1 MDIKTW
7 DRIKELF
14 TQAIGLPESDRESF
28 LANIPEADIRDELER
43 MLEAH
48 FRSSDFIEKPA
59 MVEHGFVESGSDA
72 GVDDVRI
79 GSTIDE
85 YTVIEKIGSGGMGS
99 VYLAEYSGEGFTK
112 RVALKLIKR
121 GMDTDLVMKR
131 FLMERQILGRLE
143 HPNIATMLD
152 GGSTTEGLPYFVLEY
167 VDGVSIKTFCESNRL
182 STRKRLEL
190 FVKVCSAVSYA
201 HQNLVVHR
209 DLKPSNI
216 LINKGGEP
224 KLLDFGISKLLS
236 PDWDATTTEATATQ
250 FRVLTPEYASPEQFR
265 GEMTTTGTDVYSLG
279 IVLYELLTGRRPF
292 QFGGMSSS
300 EIAEVLLSEDPVKPS
315 TAALNPYRASTVPNF
330 SEPAN
335 DVDDFGMASVT
346 ADSRSL
352 KGDLD
357 NIVLKAIRREPE
369 RRYASVQEMADDI
382 QRHLDGLPVTATADT
397 FTYRAG
403 KFVSRHRPAFFTAV
417 LVSVLLVASASIAIW
432 QAFRANEQRAAAE
445 ERFNDVRT
453 LANSLI
459 FDLHDSIKDL
469 PGSTPARKILVAR
482 ALEYLDKLAKQG
494 ANDMSLQTELAA
506 GYEKIADVQ
515 GNPLGSNLGEI
526 DGAIES
532 YGKALNIRQTLF
544 EKGTPDDR
552 YATAMLH
559 SKLFRI
565 MQVRGQMDEA
575 ESHCRQ
581 AANILEKL
589 SVAADDATDDATA
602 VLYRITAARFYQELG
617 DVLVTKTDGDVEQ
630 ALENYRKSISLSESI
645 PTSPVLDEIGADGL
659 SLREKILSVTQL
671 VYRRLGQR
679 FELRQQNDE
688 ALSAYRRALEE
699 SEKLLAA
706 GNPRK
711 PSAEIVLAISLGNLG
726 RLEAVT
732 GDPRG
737 GMEKVDRAIAI
748 SERSLAADEKNYLA
762 ASELALA
769 YWNAGNI
776 FLIQNEPGRS
786 LASLQKALDIQK
798 RLLENNPNDLYN
810 LGNLAETYASMGSA
824 TEKADG
830 AEARK
835 WYQLSYEIWKQMK
848 DRNVLAGYYA
858 HKPGELEQ
866 SLARVSSR

>member
-1 MDIKTW
+1 MDIDTW
-7 DRIKELF
+7 NRIKDLF
-14 TQAIGLPESDRESF
+14 TEAIELPEYERERYLATISDTAVRE
-28 LANIPEADIRDELER
+28 ELGR

-48 FRSSDFIEKPA
+48 FRSPDFIERPA
-59 MVEHGFVESGSDA
+59 VVEHGFVEPRPEA

-79 GSTIDE
+79 GSAIDE
-85 YTVIEKIGSGGMGS
+85 YTIIEKIGSGGMGT
-99 VYLAEYSGEGFTK
+99 VYLAEHSGDGFTK

-143 HPNIATMLD
+143 HPNIAALLD
-152 GGSTTEGLPYFVLEY
+152 GGSTAEGLPYFVMEY
-167 VDGVSIKTFCESNRL
+167 VNGVSIKAFCESNRL

-190 FVKVCSAVSYA
+190 FIKVCSAVSYA

-209 DLKPSNI
+209 DLKPSNVF
-216 LINKGGEP
+216 INKDGEP

-292 QFGGMSSS
+292 QFAGMTSS
-300 EIAEVLLSEDPVKPS
+300 EIAEVLRSEEPVKPS
-315 TAALNPYRASTVPNF
+315 TAALNPYRALTVPN
-330 SEPAN
+330 SPEPAN
-335 DVDDFGMASVT
+335 GFGDVGMASVT

-382 QRHLDGLPVTATADT
+382 RRHLDGLPVTATADT

-432 QAFRANEQRAAAE
+432 QAVRANEQRAAAE
-445 ERFNDVRT
+445 ERFNDVRA

-459 FDLHDSIKDL
+459 FDLHDSIRDL
-469 PGSTPARKILVAR
+469 PGATPARKLLVAR
-482 ALEYLDKLAKQG
+482 ALEYLDKLAKEG
-494 ANDMSLQTELAA
+494 SNDMSLQMELAA

-515 GNPLGSNLGEI
+515 GNPLGPNLGEI

-532 YGKALNIRQTLF
+532 YTKALNIRESLF
-544 EKGTPDDR
+544 EKGTPEER

-565 MQVRGQMDEA
+565 KQVRGQMDEA

-581 AANILEKL
+581 AADILEKL
-589 SVAADDATDDATA
+589 SAEDATA
-602 VLYRITAARFYQELG
+602 ALYRITAARFYQELG
-617 DVLVTKTDGDVEQ
+617 DLVATKTDGAFGE
-630 ALENYRKSISLSESI
+630 ASNYHRKSISLSESI
-645 PTSPVLDEIGADGL
+645 PPSPAHDETGADGL
-659 SLREKILSVTQL
+659 SLNEKILSVTQIA
-671 VYRRLGQR
+671 YRRLGYL
-679 FELRQQNDE
+679 FELRQQNSE
-688 ALSAYRRALEE
+688 ALTAYRRALEE
-699 SEKLLAA
+699 SEKLVAA

-732 GDPRG
+732 GDPIL

-748 SERSLAADEKNYLA
+748 SERTFAADEKNYLA

-769 YWNAGNI
+769 YWNAGKI
-776 FLIQNEPGRS
+776 FLIQEEPQRS
-786 LASLQKALDIQK
+786 LASFQKALDIQK

-810 LGNLAETYASMGSA
+810 LGNLAETYASMGYA
-824 TEKADG
+824 AEKADP

-835 WYQLSYEIWKQMK
+835 WYQLSYDIWKRLK
-848 DRNVLAGYYA
+848 DRNLLAGYYA

-866 SLARVSSR
+866 SLARVNSPR